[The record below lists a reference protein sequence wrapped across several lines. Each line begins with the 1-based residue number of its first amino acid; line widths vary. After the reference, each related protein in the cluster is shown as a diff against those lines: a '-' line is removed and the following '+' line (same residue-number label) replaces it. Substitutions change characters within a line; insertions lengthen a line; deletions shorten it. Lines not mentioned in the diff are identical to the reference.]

1 MQPGRIPYYQETD
14 DFELQSQQMSEPVS
28 KSAVTPTLP
37 TTGQK
42 QSSLAIDSIDNDDYE
57 HYYVGENLHSTLH
70 STRLHS
76 TWTGEDS
83 PEIFSPTSPAS
94 IKASGIFSPLPS
106 PAPHPSPPFPTKN
119 PPVPLKKKAL
129 SPLHSQT
136 AVNRNSSTNASG
148 SAHTSPAHS
157 PARSPACSPVHVH
170 RPNTLHSGGSVLSGY
185 VNLKPT
191 PIRSFSTDSKQ
202 QPSDNGVL
210 PSPTPNSPS
219 RDNTPPTT
227 PTLHS
232 HTCATSGATA
242 TATKPTVSPKP
253 SLAPKPAVRPK
264 PSRTLHHQHTT

>member
-14 DFELQSQQMSEPVS
+14 IIELQSQQVSEPVS
-28 KSAVTPTLP
+28 KSAVTPALP

-42 QSSLAIDSIDNDDYE
+42 QSSLDSTDNDDYE
-57 HYYVGENLHSTLH
+57 HYYVSENLHSTLH
-70 STRLHS
+70 SIRLHS

-83 PEIFSPTSPAS
+83 PEFFPPIS
-94 IKASGIFSPLPS
+94 SPLPS
-106 PAPHPSPPFPTKN
+106 PAPHPGQSALLEVETKPSPPSPTKN
-119 PPVPLKKKAL
+119 TLKRKAL

-136 AVNRNSSTNASG
+136 AVNRNGSSNASG
-148 SAHTSPAHS
+148 SAHNSPAHS
-157 PARSPACSPVHVH
+157 PACSPMHAH
-170 RPNTLHSGGSVLSGY
+170 HPNTPPSGGSLLSGY